1 MASISQV
8 IASIEGKRVF
18 FFDFPI
24 SFSQYIILA
33 LLLLLPTNN
42 SFEFFKTGIQ
52 YFTWYQKKKCEALLV
67 SSFLSRT
74 IILDMPEGRGEEG
87 NIKNEDGT
95 GEVSA
100 CGSISEEDQ
109 ATAAT
114 LTNS

>member
-1 MASISQV
+1 MNI
-8 IASIEGKRVF
+8 
-18 FFDFPI
+18 
-24 SFSQYIILA
+24 YN
-33 LLLLLPTNN
+33 T
-42 SFEFFKTGIQ
+42 
-52 YFTWYQKKKCEALLV
+52 KKKCWALLV
-67 SSFLSRT
+67 SSLSTT
-74 IILDMPEGRGEEG
+74 IILDMPEGGGEEG